1 MNNFWG
7 PEGKDKTFLISVHRS
22 PAIYPPNKSV
32 ACIAGIFNVLCNL
45 VSANANQVTIVFGVI
60 VFVKGLHA
68 QMEIELAHG
77 FVPVASEGR
86 FENQMRC

>member
-1 MNNFWG
+1 MNNFSG

-32 ACIAGIFNVLCNL
+32 VCIAGISNVLCNL
-45 VSANANQVTIVFGVI
+45 VQMQIRLQQCLAVI

-77 FVPVASEGR
+77 FVPIASEGR
-86 FENQMRC
+86 FENQMRN